1 MKSGEINSLFKNFSK
16 VIKNPKSDLKYK
28 NKFTLLI
35 SVVLSAQCTDVNVNN
50 VTKNIYPKY
59 NKPEHFVKLGRK
71 KIEKLIKSIGLFRN
85 KGKSVYLLSKQLIEK
100 HNGKVP
106 KNFDDLYALPG
117 VGKKT
122 ASVVLNEGFGLPTIA
137 VDTHVFRVS
146 NRTGLAYGKN
156 PDKVQEN
163 LYKAAKQLIIKAK
176 KFEKKDKLEKALKL
190 YSKAYD
196 KLLKAYDKDKKN
208 PDILNYLGFTLRKA
222 GNFEEA
228 EKFYLEGLEIKPDHE
243 GINEYLGELY
253 VKTNRVELAKERLE
267 VLKGCKCEEFEEL
280 KELIDKN

>member
-1 MKSGEINSLFKNFSK
+1 MKSGEINSLFKNLGR

-35 SVVLSAQCTDVNVNN
+35 SVVLSAQCTDVNVNK

-59 NKPEHFVKLGRK
+59 NKPEHFAKLGRK

-85 KGKSVYLLSKQLIEK
+85 KAKSVYLLSKQLIEK

-146 NRTGLAYGKN
+146 NRTGLARGKN
-156 PDKVQEN
+156 PDEVQQN
-163 LYKAAKQLIIKAK
+163 LYKVVPK
-176 KFEKKDKLEKALKL
+176 KYLK
-190 YSKAYD
+190 
-196 KLLKAYDKDKKN
+196 
-208 PDILNYLGFTLRKA
+208 KA
-222 GNFEEA
+222 GHTILLHGRYTCKA
-228 EKFYLEGLEIKPDHE
+228 RKPLCKICVIRKYCKFK
-243 GINEYLGELY
+243 N
-253 VKTNRVELAKERLE
+253 
-267 VLKGCKCEEFEEL
+267 
-280 KELIDKN
+280 KELN

>member
-1 MKSGEINSLFKNFSK
+1 MKSREINSLFKNLSRI
-16 VIKNPKSDLKYK
+16 IKDPKSDLKYK
-28 NKFTLLI
+28 NKFTLLV

-71 KIEKLIKSIGLFRN
+71 KIEKLIRSIGLFRN
-85 KGKSVYLLSKQLIEK
+85 KAKSIYLLSKQLIKK

-156 PDKVQEN
+156 PDEDQKN
-163 LYKAAKQLIIKAK
+163 LYKIVPKKYLKKAGHTLLLHGRYTCKARAPSCKTCIIIK
-176 KFEKKDKLEKALKL
+176 
-190 YSKAYD
+190 Y
-196 KLLKAYDKDKKN
+196 
-208 PDILNYLGFTLRKA
+208 
-222 GNFEEA
+222 
-228 EKFYLEGLEIKPDHE
+228 
-243 GINEYLGELY
+243 
-253 VKTNRVELAKERLE
+253 
-267 VLKGCKCEEFEEL
+267 CKYNN
-280 KELIDKN
+280 KELR

>member
-1 MKSGEINSLFKNFSK
+1 MKTGEINSLFKNLSK
-16 VIKNPKSDLKYK
+16 VIKNPRSDLEYQ

-50 VTKNIYPKY
+50 VTKKIYPKY

-85 KGKSVYLLSKQLIEK
+85 KAKSVYLLSMQLIEK

-106 KNFDDLYALPG
+106 KNFDDLCALPG
-117 VGKKT
+117 VGRKT

-156 PDKVQEN
+156 PDEVQQN
-163 LYKAAKQLIIKAK
+163 LYKVVPKKYLKKAGHTILLHGRYTCKARVPLCKKCVIIK
-176 KFEKKDKLEKALKL
+176 
-190 YSKAYD
+190 Y
-196 KLLKAYDKDKKN
+196 
-208 PDILNYLGFTLRKA
+208 
-222 GNFEEA
+222 
-228 EKFYLEGLEIKPDHE
+228 
-243 GINEYLGELY
+243 
-253 VKTNRVELAKERLE
+253 
-267 VLKGCKCEEFEEL
+267 CKYNN
-280 KELIDKN
+280 KELG